1 MTTGFTAP
9 RSRGRRSPV
18 KPIGST
24 RPAAAAPAGEPTP
37 SADPTPTE
45 PEHTPAAIETGAAA
59 TAPAAVAEPTPEPEL
74 PTTDPEPT
82 PDTPQASTPAPEPT
96 TPALEPTTAAP
107 ATPPQEQ
114 PRATEPQPVQTKP
127 LAAAP
132 TPEPERPVAQPT
144 VQATQDQQPT
154 PLPSDAVPTT
164 SGHAA
169 ATTPLVVIWDGTVSY
184 ASSAVHVLD
193 LDAAARA
200 NNAHDVLDAITA
212 LKDAATDGPV
222 EELVNTLFG
231 ILRAKV

>member
-37 SADPTPTE
+37 SVDPTPTE
-45 PEHTPAAIETGAAA
+45 PEHMPAAIETGAAA
-59 TAPAAVAEPTPEPEL
+59 TAPADPAPAAVAEPAPEPEL

-96 TPALEPTTAAP
+96 TAAP

-114 PRATEPQPVQTKP
+114 PRPTEPQPVQTKP

-132 TPEPERPVAQPT
+132 TPAPEQPVAPPA
-144 VQATQDQQPT
+144 VQAKRDHQPT
-154 PLPSDAVPTT
+154 PLPSEALPTT

-200 NNAHDVLDAITA
+200 DNAHDVLDVIAA

-231 ILRAKV
+231 ILRSKV

>member
-37 SADPTPTE
+37 SVDPTPTE

-59 TAPAAVAEPTPEPEL
+59 TAPADPAPEPEL

-96 TPALEPTTAAP
+96 TAAP
-107 ATPPQEQ
+107 AAPPQEQ
-114 PRATEPQPVQTKP
+114 PPATEPQPVQTKP

-132 TPEPERPVAQPT
+132 TPEPEQPVASSE
-144 VQATQDQQPT
+144 VQATRDQQHT
-154 PLPSDAVPTT
+154 PLPSDAAPTT
-164 SGHAA
+164 SGHVA

-200 NNAHDVLDAITA
+200 DNAHDVLDAITA

>member
-37 SADPTPTE
+37 SVDPTPTTSQYA
-45 PEHTPAAIETGAAA
+45 PTVIETVAAA
-59 TAPAAVAEPTPEPEL
+59 PASTDPAPAAEPTPEPEL
-74 PTTDPEPT
+74 PTTDPEPIRDLPQTST
-82 PDTPQASTPAPEPT
+82 PDPEPT
-96 TPALEPTTAAP
+96 AQAL
-107 ATPPQEQ
+107 ATPEQ
-114 PRATEPQPVQTKP
+114 KQPHPTEPEPEQAKPRAT
-127 LAAAP
+127 AP
-132 TPEPERPVAQPT
+132 TPELEQPAAPAAQPEP
-144 VQATQDQQPT
+144 AQQPA
-154 PLPSDAVPTT
+154 PLPSETSRT
-164 SGHAA
+164 SGHPSSP
-169 ATTPLVVIWDGTVSY
+169 TPLVVIWDGSISY

-200 NNAHDVLDAITA
+200 DNAHDVLDAITA
-212 LKDAATDGPV
+212 LKEAATDGPV